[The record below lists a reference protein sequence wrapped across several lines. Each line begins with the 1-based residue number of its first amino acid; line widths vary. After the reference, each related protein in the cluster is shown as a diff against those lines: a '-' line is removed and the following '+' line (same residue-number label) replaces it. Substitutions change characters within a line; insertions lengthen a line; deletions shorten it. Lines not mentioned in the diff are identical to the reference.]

1 MCALVFFRALSLYA
15 DGKDSLSRK
24 MIHMAG
30 IDIKPAYIFP
40 THEFFAGN
48 NATFAPIRKNLSVHL
63 KYGFKFAPD
72 SYFGRMYPHAVQ
84 GIGVGYNTFFH
95 SSELGN
101 PWSVYAF
108 QTSRIASLTPRL
120 SLDYEWNF
128 GASFGWKKFDVE
140 SNPYNRVV
148 GSKMNAYIHL
158 SFLLNWQLDAQT
170 NLRAGIGATHFSN
183 GNTGYP
189 NSGVNTLGATIGLTR
204 YFGGGSRAALADAS
218 SGLVRRP
225 PFKP

>member
-1 MCALVFFRALSLYA
+1 
-15 DGKDSLSRK
+15 
-24 MIHMAG
+24 
-30 IDIKPAYIFP
+30 
-40 THEFFAGN
+40 
-48 NATFAPIRKNLSVHL
+48 
-63 KYGFKFAPD
+63 
-72 SYFGRMYPHAVQ
+72 MYPHAVQ

-128 GASFGWKKFDVE
+128 GASFGWKKYDAE

-189 NSGVNTLGATIGLTR
+189 NAGVNAFGASIGLTR
-204 YFGGGSRAALADAS
+204 YFGGTSRAALADGS

-225 PFKP
+225 PFRPYVSYDLIVYGATRKKGVFPAREILCWCPAHLVFSD

>member
-1 MCALVFFRALSLYA
+1 
-15 DGKDSLSRK
+15 
-24 MIHMAG
+24 MIHIAG
-30 IDIKPAYIFP
+30 IDVKPAYVFP

-48 NATFAPIRKNLSVHL
+48 NAAFSPIRKNLSVHL

-72 SYFGRMYPHAVQ
+72 TYFGRMYPHAVQ

-128 GASFGWKKFDVE
+128 GASFGWKKYDAE
-140 SNPYNRVV
+140 SNPCNRVV
-148 GSKMNAYIHL
+148 GSKINAYIHL
-158 SFLLNWQLDAQT
+158 GFLLNWQLDAQT
-170 NLRAGIGATHFSN
+170 NLRAGIGVTHFSN
-183 GNTGYP
+183 GNTASHFSNGNTAYP
-189 NSGVNTLGATIGLTR
+189 NAGVNTLGASIGLTR
-204 YFGGGSRAALADAS
+204 YFGGTSRVALADGS

-225 PFKP
+225 EILCWCPVHLVFSG